1 MTSSVSSTFGSLI
14 VGRPSDDM
22 QRRLVQL
29 AHKVP
34 CYLVG
39 TSQVVTATVQLEVE
53 NNSRA
58 WCLAS
63 IRFPEGVF
71 APLDKDVLDTVP
83 SLIMTTGCV
92 TVLFFARGRELAG
105 VSDIAV
111 KLQDAADTKQ
121 LLKYVLNK
129 YPKLSE
135 IVASTVLS
143 LNQEYLDSD
152 QSVPLKEGDEV
163 AVIPPVSGG

>member
-1 MTSSVSSTFGSLI
+1 
-14 VGRPSDDM
+14 
-22 QRRLVQL
+22 VQL
-29 AHKVP
+29 AYKV
-34 CYLVG
+34 LFFGAG
-39 TSQVVTATVQLEVE
+39 TSEVMTATVQLEVE

-58 WCLAS
+58 MVSGVSLGYQGGFEQTRQG
-63 IRFPEGVF
+63 RFCDT
-71 APLDKDVLDTVP
+71 APHLT
-83 SLIMTTGCV
+83 MTTGCV

-105 VSDIAV
+105 VSQIAV
-111 KLQDAADTKQ
+111 QLQDAADTKQ

-143 LNQEYLDSD
+143 LNQEYLDLD
-152 QSVPLKEGDEV
+152 QSVPLKNGDEV

>member
-1 MTSSVSSTFGSLI
+1 MWRHRYEI
-14 VGRPSDDM
+14 
-22 QRRLVQL
+22 QRRQVQL
-29 AHKVP
+29 AYKV
-34 CYLVG
+34 LFFGAG
-39 TSQVVTATVQLEVE
+39 TSEVMTATVQLEVE

-58 WCLAS
+58 LVLGYQ
-63 IRFPEGVF
+63 GVF
-71 APLDKDVLDTVP
+71 EQTRQGRFCDTAPHLT
-83 SLIMTTGCV
+83 MTTGCV

-105 VSDIAV
+105 VSQIAV
-111 KLQDAADTKQ
+111 QLQDAADTKQ

-143 LNQEYLDSD
+143 LNQEYLDLD
-152 QSVPLKEGDEV
+152 QSVPLKNGDEV